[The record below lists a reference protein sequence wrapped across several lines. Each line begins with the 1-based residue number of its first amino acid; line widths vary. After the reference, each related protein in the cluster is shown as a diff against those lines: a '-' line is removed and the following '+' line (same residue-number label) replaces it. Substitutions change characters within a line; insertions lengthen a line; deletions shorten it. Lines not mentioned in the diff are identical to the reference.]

1 MSKTPSFKD
10 MMVKNVVILNPVL
23 VQLVGL
29 CPIVAASSS
38 LKNAVILSVVAC
50 AELIAVCVIA
60 SAFFKKLPR
69 WVRVPLYFVIGL
81 VLICPV
87 LWYVETK
94 TLTVLSLGMKL
105 FIPLVAINSVVA
117 VRCEQFA
124 VKNSVKSAFY
134 DAASAGIGASA
145 VFIVAGALRE
155 ILGSGSIGGIALD
168 IPVQYKGMVLPF
180 GCLVLLGFMAAVL
193 KAFVTKKYP
202 DYTETPEPAEE
213 KQAEAVPEVTQEP
226 EIPQIIP
233 EEPET
238 PVQEPAEGSGE
249 NTRIR
254 TEEEIEEF
262 FKSLGLDFEDNGGA
276 Q

>member
-1 MSKTPSFKD
+1 
-10 MMVKNVVILNPVL
+10 MVKNAVILNPVL

-29 CPIVAASSS
+29 CPVVAASSS
-38 LKNAVILSVVAC
+38 LKNAVILSAVAC

-60 SAFFKKLPR
+60 SALFKKLPR

-134 DAASAGIGASA
+134 DAASAGIGASV

-168 IPVQYKGMVLPF
+168 IPVRYKGMVLPF

-238 PVQEPAEGSGE
+238 PVQEPAEDSGE